1 MVRATASG
9 GGVIGGHGLGRG
21 GRHSWSICNNA
32 SLSAALGR
40 VAAEKDRA
48 NANYREARDAFRQ
61 MLSRFDDRKF
71 SDVPRAIELAML
83 NMRMR

>member
-1 MVRATASG
+1 MRRPAAAALLAVTVLG
-9 GGVIGGHGLGRG
+9 GAAGIAGLVA
-21 GRHSWSICNNA
+21 HNA

-71 SDVPRAIELAML
+71 SDVPRAIELLATL
-83 NMRMR
+83 NMRIG